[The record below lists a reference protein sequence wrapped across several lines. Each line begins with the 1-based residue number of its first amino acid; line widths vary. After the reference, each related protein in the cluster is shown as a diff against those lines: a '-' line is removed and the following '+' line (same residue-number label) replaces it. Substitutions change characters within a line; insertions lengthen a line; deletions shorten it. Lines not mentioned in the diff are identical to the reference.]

1 MKINRGFI
9 YSILSV
15 ILPILLRLIFLRF
28 ISYSMDEGVYGRILY
43 FETILAALTQVIYS
57 IPSQSFNK
65 FFNSS
70 SKEKFIPEFH
80 GLYIIINIIVVII
93 TLVLFFTGVFEIESE
108 LLIIFFL
115 YLFILS
121 IFNTSRDQS
130 LLELKR
136 IKYLRFKLIESVSR
150 FLLPI
155 LFYVL
160 FKSIESYFFGILMG
174 LLIGTLISYKSIR
187 FNLNLDIIRLKK
199 YWVFASPIAL
209 TALFSWSISLSD
221 RFFIE
226 YFFGESKL
234 GVYGILYQVAF
245 LPLILGN
252 LFNNYANPIIF
263 KIHSEDKYIAFEKL
277 FYYIKISAI
286 LLLVLLVSLILIP
299 KETFYLLINSEILAQ
314 QKNYI
319 SLIFLLIA
327 CVFSIL
333 QNIFSFYLVLNEK
346 LILHSYFFLIACIV
360 NFSLNFLIKSHGMIA
375 AAFSTLI
382 SYFLLFILIF
392 FYVIKN
398 YKEILSKK

>member
-1 MKINRGFI
+1 MKINREFI

-43 FETILAALTQVIYS
+43 VETILAALTQVIYS

-80 GLYIIINIIVVII
+80 GIYLIINIIIVLI
-93 TLVLFFTGVFEIESE
+93 TLVLFYAGVIEIESE
-108 LLIIFFL
+108 LLIIIFL

-136 IKYLRFKLIESVSR
+136 LKYLRFKLIESVSK

-155 LFYVL
+155 LFYAF
-160 FKSIESYFFGILMG
+160 FKSIESYFFGILIG
-174 LLIGTLISYKSIR
+174 LLIGTLISYRSIR

-199 YWVFASPIAL
+199 YWVFAYPIAL

-226 YFFGESKL
+226 YFFGESEL
-234 GVYGILYQVAF
+234 GVYGILYQVGF
-245 LPLILGN
+245 LPLILGAV
-252 LFNNYANPIIF
+252 FNNYANPIIF
-263 KIHSEDKYIAFEKL
+263 KIHSEDKYIAFKKL
-277 FYYIKISAI
+277 FYYIKISTI
-286 LLLVLLVSLILIP
+286 VLLVLLVSLILIS
-299 KETFYLLINSEILAQ
+299 KETFYLLINSDILAQ

-319 SLIFLLIA
+319 SLILLLIA
-327 CVFSIL
+327 CIFSIL
-333 QNIFSFYLVLNEK
+333 QNNFSFYLVLNEK
-346 LILHSYFFLIACIV
+346 LILHSYFFFIVCII
-360 NFSLNFLIKSHGMIA
+360 NFSLNFLIKSYGIIA

-382 SYFLLFILIF
+382 SYFILFVLMF
-392 FYVIKN
+392 FFVKRH
-398 YKEILSKK
+398 YKEILFKK